1 MIPMKINNS
10 SILTLLAGTCLFVSS
25 EGQAVGPQV
34 SADES
39 ATPPAKSKDE
49 KPKNEPIAAS
59 FSLAQN
65 VSGLGRVVAFSLT
78 ARNSSNEA
86 QTLLFNSG
94 QSFEITA
101 TPLNSKTKGPLWR
114 WSNDKMFTQAVRRDT
129 LRPGESKTWTAIWQ
143 GEDNAGNPAPRGPYL
158 LEATILANGGLK
170 AAPITLDVRAEGIR
184 EMTPRKNDLDAGL
197 VAKLESD
204 KSVYGRDES
213 AQFTLTLKNES
224 GQTTALTYPS
234 GQQYDLAAR
243 PAPKG
248 KFDPKQKAIWQ
259 WSRGRAFTMMLQM
272 KQFAPGETLIYKDKW
287 DFKDQNGKPVPPGQY
302 AIEGFVSAN
311 RGIGAPPIII
321 EVK

>member
-1 MIPMKINNS
+1 MKINNS
-10 SILTLLAGTCLFVSS
+10 SIFSVLAGTCFLLSHNT
-25 EGQAVGPQV
+25 QAIGPSV

-39 ATPPAKSKDE
+39 ATPPAKSKEE
-49 KPKNEPIAAS
+49 KPKTEPIAVS

-78 ARNSSNEA
+78 ARNTSNEA

-94 QSFEITA
+94 QNFEITA
-101 TPLNSKTKGPLWR
+101 TPVNAKAKQPLWR
-114 WSNDKMFTQAVRRDT
+114 WSNDKMFTQALRRET
-129 LRPGESKTWTAIWQ
+129 LRAGESKTWTAIWQ
-143 GEDNAGNPAPRGPYL
+143 GEDNNGNSAPRGPYL
-158 LEATILANGGLK
+158 LEATIMANGGLK
-170 AAPITLDVRAEGIR
+170 PAPITLDVRAEGIR

-197 VAKLESD
+197 VAKMESD
-204 KSVYGRDES
+204 KTTYARDES

-234 GQQYDLAAR
+234 GQQYDFAAR

-248 KFDPKQKAIWQ
+248 KFDPKQKVIWQ

-272 KQFAPGETLIYKDKW
+272 KQFAPGETLTYKDKW
-287 DFKDQNGKPVPPGQY
+287 DFKDQNGKTVPPGQY
-302 AIEGFVSAN
+302 AIEAFVSAN
-311 RGIGAPPIII
+311 RGIGAPPLII

>member
-1 MIPMKINNS
+1 MKINNS
-10 SILTLLAGTCLFVSS
+10 QITLLAGTCLLISS
-25 EGQAVGPQV
+25 SGRAVGPPV

-39 ATPPAKSKDE
+39 AMPPSKADKGKNE
-49 KPKNEPIAAS
+49 KPKTEPIVVS

-78 ARNSSNEA
+78 ARNTSDET

-94 QSFEITA
+94 QNFEITA
-101 TPLNSKTKGPLWR
+101 TLLNAKAKQPLWR

-129 LRPGESKTWTAIWQ
+129 LRPGESKTWTAVWQ
-143 GEDNAGNPAPRGPYL
+143 GEDNLGNPAPRGQYQL
-158 LEATILANGGLK
+158 DATITANGDLK
-170 AAPITLDVRAEGIR
+170 ATPITLDVRAEGIR

-197 VAKLESD
+197 IAKLDSD
-204 KSVYGRDES
+204 KTTYNRDDS
-213 AQFTLTLKNES
+213 AQLTLTLKNES
-224 GQTTALTYPS
+224 AQTTALTYPS
-234 GQQYDLAAR
+234 GQQYDFAAR

-248 KFDPKQKAIWQ
+248 KFDPRQKVIWQ

-272 KQFAPGETLIYKDKW
+272 KQFKPEETLTYKDKW
-287 DFKDQNGKPVPPGQY
+287 DFKDQNGKLVPPGQY